1 MKKLLILIVF
11 VIIVFSAL
19 SIWWNNMLLPV
30 NPNNKMTSIFVVNKG
45 DTVREIAYS
54 LKTKGL
60 IRHPIVFF
68 LLLKKLGLDKKIE
81 AGDFRLSPSMTT
93 EDIAQNL
100 THGILDV
107 WITIPEG
114 KRAEEIAEILK
125 DNIITYERFWKDELI
140 QNEGY
145 LFPDTYLIPK
155 DANIAL
161 IISLMLDNFDNKYA
175 VIKPNEK
182 NQLSKNDSVILASLI
197 EREAKFSEDQ
207 SFISSVIHNRLNI
220 GMKLDVDATV
230 QYALGYQEDKKTWWK
245 KNLTLEDLK
254 FNSPYNTYINPGL
267 PPKPIAN
274 PGLSSLQAALDPANT
289 EYLYYI
295 SDKTGHNHY
304 AKTLFEHNTNINKY
318 LKALP

>member
-1 MKKLLILIVF
+1 MKKLAIVIIFPIF
-11 VIIVFSAL
+11 VILAFA
-19 SIWWNNMLLPV
+19 IWWNDMLLPV
-30 NPNNKMTSIFVVNKG
+30 NPNNKMTSIFVVSKG
-45 DTVREIAYS
+45 DTVREVAHN
-54 LKTKGL
+54 LKTRRL
-60 IRHPIVFF
+60 IKNPIMFF
-68 LLLKKLGLDKKIE
+68 LLLKKLGLDKQIQ

-93 EDIAQNL
+93 EDIAQTL
-100 THGILDV
+100 THGTLDI

-114 KRAEEIAEILK
+114 IRAEEIAEILK
-125 DNIITYERFWKDELI
+125 DKIPTYESFWKDELAK
-140 QNEGY
+140 NEGY

-161 IISLMLDNFDNKYA
+161 IISLMLDNFDKKYA
-175 VIKPNEK
+175 AITPNEK
-182 NQLSKNDSVILASLI
+182 KQLSKNDSVILASLI
-197 EREAKFSEDQ
+197 EREAKFSEDRPI
-207 SFISSVIHNRLNI
+207 ISSVIHNRLNI

-254 FNSPYNTYINPGL
+254 FDSPYNTYTNQGL

-295 SDKTGHNHY
+295 SDKSGHNHY
-304 AKTLFEHNTNINKY
+304 AKTLLEHNANIKRH
-318 LKALP
+318 L

>member
-1 MKKLLILIVF
+1 MKKLVIVIVF
-11 VIIVFSAL
+11 FAIVISTMAIL
-19 SIWWNNMLLPV
+19 WNNMLLPV
-30 NPNNKMTSIFVVNKG
+30 NPENNSPTIFVINKG
-45 DTVREIAYS
+45 DTVRELTYN
-54 LKTKGL
+54 LKAKGL
-60 IRHPIVFF
+60 IRNPIIFF

-81 AGDFRLSPSMTT
+81 AGDFRLSPSMTP
-93 EDIAQNL
+93 EEIAQNL
-100 THGILDV
+100 THGILDI

-125 DNIITYERFWKDELI
+125 DNITTYEPFWKDELV

-161 IISLMLDNFDNKYA
+161 IISLMLDNFDKKYVSTA
-175 VIKPNEK
+175 PNEK

-197 EREAKFSEDQ
+197 EREAKFPEDRPI
-207 SFISSVIHNRLNI
+207 ISSVIHNRLNI
-220 GMKLDVDATV
+220 GMKLDVDAAV

-254 FNSPYNTYINPGL
+254 INSPYNTYINPGL

-274 PGLSSLQAALDPANT
+274 PGLSALRAALDPAST

-304 AKTLFEHNTNINKY
+304 AKTLLEHNANIKRY
-318 LKALP
+318 L

>member
-1 MKKLLILIVF
+1 MKKLVIVIVF
-11 VIIVFSAL
+11 FAIVISTMAIL
-19 SIWWNNMLLPV
+19 WNNMLLPV
-30 NPNNKMTSIFVVNKG
+30 NPENNSPTIFVIKKG
-45 DTVREIAYS
+45 DTVRELTYN
-54 LKTKGL
+54 LKAKGL
-60 IRHPIVFF
+60 IRNPIIFF
-68 LLLKKLGLDKKIE
+68 LLLRKLGLDKKIE

-93 EDIAQNL
+93 EEIAQTL
-100 THGILDV
+100 THGILDI

-125 DNIITYERFWKDELI
+125 EKIPSYQPFWKHQLI

-161 IISLMLDNFDNKYA
+161 IISLMLDNFDKKY
-175 VIKPNEK
+175 VSITPNEK

-197 EREAKFSEDQ
+197 EREAKFPEDRPI
-207 SFISSVIHNRLNI
+207 ISSVIRNRLNI

-254 FNSPYNTYINPGL
+254 INSPYNTYINPAL

-274 PGLSSLQAALDPANT
+274 PGLSALQAALDPANT

-295 SDKTGHNHY
+295 SDKTGRNHY
-304 AKTLFEHNTNINKY
+304 AKTLLEHNVNIKRY
-318 LKALP
+318 L

>member
-19 SIWWNNMLLPV
+19 SIWWNDMLLPV
-30 NPNNKMTSIFVVNKG
+30 NPNNKMTSIFVVSKG
-45 DTVREIAYS
+45 DTVREVAYN
-54 LKTKGL
+54 LKTKRL
-60 IRHPIVFF
+60 IKNPIMFF
-68 LLLKKLGLDKKIE
+68 LLLKKLGLDKQIQ

-93 EDIAQNL
+93 EDIAQTL
-100 THGILDV
+100 THGTLDI

-114 KRAEEIAEILK
+114 KRAEEVTGILK
-125 DNIITYERFWKDELI
+125 DNITTYEPFWKDELV

-207 SFISSVIHNRLNI
+207 SFISSVIHNRLSI
-220 GMKLDVDATV
+220 GMKLDVDATI

-245 KNLTLEDLK
+245 KNLTLEDLRI
-254 FNSPYNTYINPGL
+254 NSPYNTYANQGL

-274 PGLSSLQAALDPANT
+274 PGVASLQAALDPANT

-295 SDKTGHNHY
+295 SDKTGRNHY
-304 AKTLFEHNTNINKY
+304 SKTLLEHNLNIKRY
-318 LKALP
+318 L